1 MQKRTLLVI
10 EDNEINKEFLVS
22 SLVEKYHI
30 LSAENGQAGLEILN
44 KREEE
49 ISAILL
55 DIQMPVMNGFEFL
68 EYVAQ
73 NTVFCKIPVV
83 VTTVLDS
90 EKDEKRCLDL
100 GAVDFIVKP
109 YDPTLVQLRV
119 DNAVYL
125 RECNG
130 IISDLEMDTLT
141 GFKTRKAYYNDIET
155 MEQDEKKRNQSVG
168 IVFADVN
175 GLKEI
180 NDTLGHEAGDKLIA
194 SVAKKISAVF
204 SGANRYRFGGDEF
217 VILSFDESE
226 EFFHKKLKELEEMW
240 GEDYS
245 AAVGSVWLE
254 YARDLEKSVAIADKM
269 MYMDKSRYYE
279 NRIQEHRRN
288 TSVDT
293 EEALNKIEMVAELL
307 PGGFFV
313 YQADGEERL
322 ITFNQELLKLYNCQN
337 EEEFLKL
344 TGNSFKG
351 MVHPEDLDI
360 VECDISNQIKQ
371 ERDIDRVKYRIICKD
386 GTVKRVLDY
395 GRFVHTE
402 RYGNVYYVFM
412 NDITEEDS

>member
-1 MQKRTLLVI
+1 M
-10 EDNEINKEFLVS
+10 
-22 SLVEKYHI
+22 
-30 LSAENGQAGLEILN
+30 
-44 KREEE
+44 
-49 ISAILL
+49 
-55 DIQMPVMNGFEFL
+55 
-68 EYVAQ
+68 
-73 NTVFCKIPVV
+73 
-83 VTTVLDS
+83 VL
-90 EKDEKRCLDL
+90 
-100 GAVDFIVKP
+100 F
-109 YDPTLVQLRV
+109 
-119 DNAVYL
+119 
-125 RECNG
+125 
-130 IISDLEMDTLT
+130 
-141 GFKTRKAYYNDIET
+141 
-155 MEQDEKKRNQSVG
+155 
-168 IVFADVN
+168 
-175 GLKEI
+175 
-180 NDTLGHEAGDKLIA
+180 
-194 SVAKKISAVF
+194 
-204 SGANRYRFGGDEF
+204 
-217 VILSFDESE
+217 FDESE
-226 EFFHKKLKELEEMW
+226 ECFHTKLKELEEMW

-254 YARDLEKSVAIADKM
+254 YASDLEKSVAIADKM

-279 NRIQEHRRN
+279 NKIQENRRN

-322 ITFNQELLKLYNCQN
+322 ITFNQELLKLYKCKN

>member
-22 SLVEKYHI
+22 SLAEKYHI

-44 KREEE
+44 KRAEE

-73 NTVFCKIPVV
+73 NTVFCKIPVI

-109 YDPTLVQLRV
+109 YDPTLVKLRV
-119 DNAVYL
+119 DNAIYL

-155 MEQDEKKRNQSVG
+155 LEQDEEKRNQAVG

-180 NDTLGHEAGDKLIA
+180 NDTLGHEAGDNLIA
-194 SVAKKISAVF
+194 SVAKKISSVF
-204 SGANRYRFGGDEF
+204 SGAN
-217 VILSFDESE
+217 S
-226 EFFHKKLKELEEMW
+226 
-240 GEDYS
+240 
-245 AAVGSVWLE
+245 
-254 YARDLEKSVAIADKM
+254 
-269 MYMDKSRYYE
+269 
-279 NRIQEHRRN
+279 
-288 TSVDT
+288 
-293 EEALNKIEMVAELL
+293 
-307 PGGFFV
+307 
-313 YQADGEERL
+313 
-322 ITFNQELLKLYNCQN
+322 
-337 EEEFLKL
+337 
-344 TGNSFKG
+344 
-351 MVHPEDLDI
+351 
-360 VECDISNQIKQ
+360 
-371 ERDIDRVKYRIICKD
+371 
-386 GTVKRVLDY
+386 
-395 GRFVHTE
+395 
-402 RYGNVYYVFM
+402 
-412 NDITEEDS
+412 

>member
-22 SLVEKYHI
+22 SLAEKYHI
-30 LSAENGQAGLEILN
+30 LSAENGQDGLNILKKN
-44 KREEE
+44 AQD

-73 NTVFCKIPVV
+73 NTVFCKIPVI

-119 DNAVYL
+119 DNAIYL

-141 GFKTRKAYYNDIET
+141 GFKTRKAYYNDIES
-155 MEQDEKKRNQSVG
+155 MEQDEEKRKQAVG

-194 SVAKKISAVF
+194 SVAKKISTVF
-204 SGANRYRFGGDEF
+204 SGANKYRFGGDEF

-226 EFFHKKLKELEEMW
+226 ELFHTKLKELEQMW

-386 GTVKRVLDY
+386 GTEKRVLDY